1 MTDTGG
7 LYQNDLNAGSGW
19 VSIGQGL
26 PLTGTH
32 TPAFPADHP
41 FATREMQE
49 AFAIPLETTTNSQLA
64 SVNLLTMIYAPSNP
78 QIAYL
83 GTGGSGVYRSING
96 GAGWQPAGLG
106 GESILDLAVDQADSN
121 LVYAVTDIPGS
132 IKISTN
138 GGTTWMDSY
147 QPFIFYSLAA
157 SPINSHDLYAGTN
170 NGIYRYYSGSW
181 TPIGLPGQE
190 LTSLMIDPSQANLI
204 YAGTTSGAYYSLD
217 AGHTWNFV
225 DERLRNQ
232 TIQSISI
239 DPTTPNLVYF
249 GTKTHG
255 IFLVWIR
262 V

>member
-1 MTDTGG
+1 
-7 LYQNDLNAGSGW
+7 
-19 VSIGQGL
+19 
-26 PLTGTH
+26 
-32 TPAFPADHP
+32 
-41 FATREMQE
+41 
-49 AFAIPLETTTNSQLA
+49 
-64 SVNLLTMIYAPSNP
+64 
-78 QIAYL
+78 L
-83 GTGGSGVYRSING
+83 GTGGSGVYKSING

-138 GGTTWMDSY
+138 GGTIWMDSY

-157 SPINSHDLYAGTN
+157 SPIKSHDLYAGTN

-190 LTSLMIDPSQANLI
+190 VTSLMIDPSQANLI